1 MLLYSGL
8 ENAGSWKFQF
18 SKRKI
23 LDKSFIIPFNP
34 IKGVKQLLLLSVLFL
49 SSSQKQVSV
58 VQGLEVDLF
67 TRFWGLSI
75 CQPSWLTMREWGD
88 ALILFTNFFRE
99 IYSNRQIGN
108 LYTFLLLLLIYYV
121 RCQGRNPVH
130 PSKHCILLHSLIFT
144 LLKPFVSHAKDKLSY
159 SHIRRNQA
167 L

>member
-49 SSSQKQVSV
+49 SSSQKYISV

-67 TRFWGLSI
+67 TRFLGVEHLPAKLADHEGLGEM
-75 CQPSWLTMREWGD
+75 L
-88 ALILFTNFFRE
+88 
-99 IYSNRQIGN
+99 
-108 LYTFLLLLLIYYV
+108 
-121 RCQGRNPVH
+121 
-130 PSKHCILLHSLIFT
+130 
-144 LLKPFVSHAKDKLSY
+144 
-159 SHIRRNQA
+159 
-167 L
+167 